1 MIVSVTQNNFYHYL
15 QMNEGYMVN
24 KTFKTE
30 SPHTP
35 FACAHDLAH
44 HNDKTC
50 RLAYSASY
58 PKFYASTFPEA
69 QVEAQQRW
77 NLPCEECPNCR

>member
-1 MIVSVTQNNFYHYL
+1 MIVSVTQNNFDHYL

-24 KTFKTE
+24 KTFKTD

-44 HNDKTC
+44 PKC
-50 RLAYSASY
+50 SLAYSASY
-58 PKFYASTFPEA
+58 PKFYTSTFQEA
-69 QVEAQQRW
+69 QAEAQQRW